1 MDCLTA
7 TTTRTRVAPENPRR
21 LVSPGLPACMGGW
34 CTIREACPRYG
45 AQTGVDPVERLCEQ
59 NRDGTINGYPVRV
72 VRPAGSWE
80 RRLVPSMLRPADP
93 FDALRAVA

>member
-1 MDCLTA
+1 MLTA
-7 TTTRTRVAPENPRR
+7 TTTRACALPVPLFA
-21 LVSPGLPACMGGW
+21 PGLPACMGGW

-80 RRLVPSMLRPADP
+80 LRLVPSMLRPADP